1 MSLSLRRG
9 QADDVALLVN
19 GFFIFVC
26 LRGFKLYRFVTE
38 RQVGKLSVWRFGIED
53 EEAVHE
59 ECYVI
64 SLTAPKR
71 QAHAQSPG
79 RLFP

>member
-38 RQVGKLSVWRFGIED
+38 RQVGKLSVWRFGI
-53 EEAVHE
+53 V
-59 ECYVI
+59 
-64 SLTAPKR
+64 L
-71 QAHAQSPG
+71 SP
-79 RLFP
+79 

>member
-1 MSLSLRRG
+1 MRQGVSGDYPLRRG

-38 RQVGKLSVWRFGIED
+38 RQIGKLSVWRLGI
-53 EEAVHE
+53 VL
-59 ECYVI
+59 
-64 SLTAPKR
+64 SL
-71 QAHAQSPG
+71 
-79 RLFP
+79 